1 MRTNDKLQN
10 NYSRPLAVTVEPAPG
25 IETIPTDTPGVAAV
39 RVPVLL
45 QVPAGQSSQER
56 QPAPPTQPTSLPPLT
71 PVAAPAEPASARP
84 PLPDDV
90 AILKAMIYEL
100 LQALQDVRH
109 DREAVQQ
116 RLDLLLRRLYGPKAE
131 RFDPNQP
138 WLIAEMAPGQDNVSA
153 EPDPAAAPDATTTEK
168 KQAKGHGRKPLPA
181 DLPRKRVEHTLA
193 ETERMC
199 PCCGIVCAKFG
210 EDISEQLDYHP
221 ASLFVW
227 QHVRFKYA
235 CQKCHDHITVG
246 HAPISIINKGIPG
259 PGLLAHIAA
268 SKYADHL
275 PLHRL
280 ERILSRHGI
289 ELRRSTMSDWMAH
302 VAHLLEPVTALMA
315 KVVLDSKLINTDATK
330 MPYLDPD
337 VPGKSLSGQM
347 WDFVGDRDHAFNI
360 FRFWT
365 DHSAG
370 GIDDFIL
377 TNLYRG
383 QLQADALN
391 IYDHLFRDGT
401 IIEVGCWAHCRRY
414 FYDAKD
420 NDPARAH
427 LVLAR
432 IRQLYAV
439 EAKAKEISAEQK
451 LSGLEADALRRN
463 MRQEHSVKEITAL
476 HEWLKAEQPKV
487 LPKSL
492 IAQAINYALNHW
504 QALIRFLDDG
514 FVEIDNNIAELT
526 LRHIAVG
533 RKNWLFAGSAD
544 GARTAA
550 TLFTVASSCQR
561 HKVDIFA
568 YLRDILERLAHDPQP
583 SPEQLRDWLPD
594 RWKPPVKPDSS

>member
-1 MRTNDKLQN
+1 M
-10 NYSRPLAVTVEPAPG
+10 VEPAPG
-25 IETIPTDTPGVAAV
+25 VEVIDTGEPFSAAV

-45 QVPAGQSSQER
+45 QAPAGQSSEER
-56 QPAPPTQPTSLPPLT
+56 RQALQTQAMPMPATTPTVVPPEQQN
-71 PVAAPAEPASARP
+71 AMP

-90 AILKAMIYEL
+90 ATLKAMIYEL
-100 LQALQDVRH
+100 LDALKDAKH
-109 DREAVQQ
+109 DRDAVRE

-138 WLIAEMAPGQDNVSA
+138 WLIPEMAPGQGA
-153 EPDPAAAPDATTTEK
+153 APAEHEPDGDQDTTTADK
-168 KQAKGHGRKPLPA
+168 KKAKGHGRKPLPE
-181 DLPRKRVEHTLA
+181 DLPRRRCEHTLPEA
-193 ETERMC
+193 ERMC
-199 PCCGIVCAKFG
+199 PCCGIACPKFG
-210 EDISEQLDYHP
+210 EDVSEQLDYHP

-246 HAPISIINKGIPG
+246 HVPIRIINKGIPG
-259 PGLLAHIAA
+259 PGLLAQITA

-280 ERILSRHGI
+280 ERILSRYGI

-302 VAHLLEPVTALMA
+302 VARVLGPVAGAMA
-315 KVVLDSKLINTDATK
+315 KVALESKVIHTDATK
-330 MPYLDPD
+330 MPYLDPE

-360 FRFWT
+360 FRFWP

-370 GIDDFIL
+370 GIDDFIQANHYHGL
-377 TNLYRG
+377 
-383 QLQADALN
+383 LQADALN

-401 IIEVGCWAHCRRY
+401 IIELGCWAHCRRN
-414 FYDAKD
+414 FHDAKD
-420 NDPARAH
+420 SDPARAH

-439 EAKAKEISAEQK
+439 EAKAKEIIAEQK
-451 LSGLEADALRRN
+451 LTNLDADALRKK
-463 MRQEHSVKEITAL
+463 MRQEQSLKEITDL
-476 HEWLKAEQPKV
+476 HKWLQDEQPKV

-504 QALIRFLDDG
+504 QALARFLDDG
-514 FVEIDNNIAELT
+514 FLDIDNNIAELI
-526 LRHIAVG
+526 LRHIAIG
-533 RKNWLFAGSAD
+533 RKNWLFAGSAE

-550 TLFTVASSCQR
+550 TLFTVASSCHR
-561 HKVDIFA
+561 HKADVFA
-568 YLRDILERLAHDPQP
+568 YVRDILERLAHAPNP
-583 SPEQLRDWLPD
+583 SPEQLREWLPD
-594 RWKPPVKPDSS
+594 RWKPPPKPDG